1 MEPMDPAEL
10 VDSMEPAEPVEPVD
24 PAEPMEP
31 MNFNYC
37 LWMPAFASAGRL
49 GSGKGFAAM
58 TSPPS

>member
-1 MEPMDPAEL
+1 MEPMDPADP
-10 VDSMEPAEPVEPVD
+10 VDSMEPVEPANPVDPMEPVEQ
-24 PAEPMEP
+24 

-37 LWMPAFASAGRL
+37 VWMPAFASAGRL

>member
-1 MEPMDPAEL
+1 MEPMDPAEPG
-10 VDSMEPAEPVEPVD
+10 DPMEPAEPVEPVD

-37 LWMPAFASAGRL
+37 VWMPAFASAGRL